1 MSSKSLHFIKRVIK
15 VIAPYQN
22 TINPTKREC
31 RDSTSTKI
39 KTPHLFSEVLPSIR
53 LNYGQQEFFS
63 IPNFVWKKLP
73 AAWNTDPPAGLSFWS
88 TSQIVLLDQFKVWV
102 ILVCP
107 GKRISITTTRQIWVY
122 CRKINFQR
130 SSQENIHILHHD
142 FQYILNCRIYHI
154 ATKSK

>member
-73 AAWNTDPPAGLSFWS
+73 AAWNTDPPADLSFWS
-88 TSQIVLLDQFKVWV
+88 ICHKVLPKSIGNDRADLKNSMRIRIRIVRLFGVLFAYFK
-102 ILVCP
+102 
-107 GKRISITTTRQIWVY
+107 
-122 CRKINFQR
+122 
-130 SSQENIHILHHD
+130 
-142 FQYILNCRIYHI
+142 
-154 ATKSK
+154 